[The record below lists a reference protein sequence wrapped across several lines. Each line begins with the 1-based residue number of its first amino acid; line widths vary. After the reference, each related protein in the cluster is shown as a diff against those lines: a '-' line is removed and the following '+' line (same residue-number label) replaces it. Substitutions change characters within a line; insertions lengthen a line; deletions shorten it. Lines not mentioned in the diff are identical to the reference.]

1 MDSLPQNMLTTEVVA
16 PELVSAPAVELSGPR
31 FCNRCG
37 APRSADVAQCGCPG
51 AAENPAEAAW
61 REDENFRQDQRS
73 VRSAVWLYFALL
85 SITAAVVVWI
95 KASGNEPSAT
105 VEFVTSAA
113 FSMVV
118 LAWCALA
125 WRRVLAP
132 LKAAVHPGWILVG
145 MIAGVPTFLL
155 AHGVVEMLV
164 MLGIDKVDYL
174 SVLYQEGFGFAWAIL
189 LVCVQPA
196 VFEEVAFRGI
206 IQGSLDSVL
215 GAKESLIVTALM
227 FGILHLSFV
236 SLPHLLVMGL
246 ALGWLR
252 MRTGSLLPGMALHFC
267 HNFFV
272 IAQETNGGI
281 LPC

>member
-1 MDSLPQNMLTTEVVA
+1 MDSNPQNILTPDVA
-16 PELVSAPAVELSGPR
+16 APAEELSVPR

-37 APRSADVAQCGCPG
+37 APRSADMAQCACFVAPESSEG
-51 AAENPAEAAW
+51 AAW
-61 REDENFRQDQRS
+61 REDESFRQDQRA

-85 SITAAVVVWI
+85 SISAAVIVWI
-95 KASGNEPSAT
+95 KASDSEPSAT

-118 LAWCALA
+118 LAWCAIA
-125 WRRVLAP
+125 WKQVFP
-132 LKAAVHPGWILVG
+132 PIKAAVHPGWILAG
-145 MIAGVPTFLL
+145 MMAGVPTYLL
-155 AHGVVEMLV
+155 AHGVVEMLF
-164 MLGIDKVDYL
+164 MLGVDKVDYL
-174 SVLYQEGFGFAWAIL
+174 SVLYNNGFGFGWAVL

-196 VFEEVAFRGI
+196 VFEELAFRGI

-215 GAKESLIVTALM
+215 GVRQSLFVTALM

-236 SLPHLLVMGL
+236 SLPHLFVMGL

-267 HNFFV
+267 HNFFA

-281 LPC
+281 LPW